1 MLIFTVDTSN
11 EREVFV
17 VRIAGELDLFECP
30 RLVRALREAE
40 ATHAPWILLDL
51 EGLTFIDAAGL
62 GVLVVAW
69 RRSLADG
76 NRLKVTHGRGGVAD
90 LLCLTA
96 LDTKLP
102 SVSGEWRPLP

>member
-1 MLIFTVDTSN
+1 MPLLTVDTAH
-11 EREVFV
+11 EDETFV
-17 VRIAGELDLFECP
+17 VRITGELDLFECP

-51 EGLTFIDAAGL
+51 EELTFIDAAGL

-76 NRLKVTHGRGGVAD
+76 NRLRVTQGRGDVAG
-90 LLCLTA
+90 LFCLTA
-96 LDTKLP
+96 LDTRLPFIP
-102 SVSGEWRPLP
+102 SVSGE